1 MLQTYVESKE
11 TLFTYSKY
19 LKELGKKYDLRI
31 SIQDIEGIETRL
43 VDDRFQLVVVGM
55 FSRGKSTFVDALLG
69 KRLLP
74 TSKKPTTAV
83 ISKITYGDEPTFFI
97 HYKDESLSQEISE
110 DEFFNLTASNT
121 EGDEA
126 AESEIERI
134 SCAEVQ
140 YPLSFCQHGV
150 ELVDTPG
157 TNDLNQARVEITYE
171 YLNKADAVIMLLA
184 ADQALSIGEVE
195 FLKERIIKNQISDIF
210 FIVNRKDTLSG
221 PEEES
226 RVLAFIKDNLLR
238 IVGSSFS
245 EKLHIHLVSSYQALL
260 FRRQLNGESLS
271 GKQQM
276 KLPNN
281 FENTG
286 FPAFEEDLA
295 HFLEVDKGQ
304 VKLRRFSSLLAKQ
317 VHIIK
322 SLLRDKQDIILHS
335 TDDLDDSI
343 YEIKKSIKNAKGLVN
358 DIVRDIQLDF
368 SQSKLLVLDRCKIAS
383 VKIPNQLKNAIGNY
397 WGEYDSKEIQDFIK
411 NEFET
416 ARRHIID
423 EVSAYQDTIVQKAC
437 QKAEGKIKKLFSI
450 LNTEYK
456 EVLKLKSNGVVLYI
470 DNVQS
475 LVLEEEGA
483 FEERVSKTLYK
494 ALKDYYSDPNHNSI
508 LRDVAQLLAG
518 VASTSLENKVKGLVD
533 KAYPDW
539 IKGVENHIAN
549 QYEAYV
555 AQVVNRVDQ
564 IANAQLDELIRQLEL
579 LHQEK
584 EKQGAEKEKLLC
596 ELREDL
602 AELNA
607 LNKSLDTVV

>member
-1 MLQTYVESKE
+1 MLRTYVKE
-11 TLFTYSKY
+11 KEALFTYSKC
-19 LKELGKKYDLRI
+19 LMELAKKHDLRTV
-31 SIQDIEGIETRL
+31 IQDLESIEKRL
-43 VDDRFQLVVVGM
+43 IDDCFQLVVVGM

-121 EGDEA
+121 EGDET

-157 TNDLNQARVEITYE
+157 TNDLNKARVEITYQ

-226 RVLAFIKDNLLR
+226 RVLTFIKDNLLR

-276 KLPNN
+276 KLPND

-304 VKLRRFSSLLAKQ
+304 VKLRRFSSLLVKQ
-317 VHIIK
+317 VHIIQSFLK
-322 SLLRDKQDIILHS
+322 DRQQIISHS
-335 TDDLDDSI
+335 TDNLNENVRDLTR
-343 YEIKKSIKNAKGLVN
+343 SIKETKKLVN
-358 DIVRDIQLDF
+358 DMLSHVRVDLY
-368 SQSKLLVLDRCKIAS
+368 QSKLLVLERCKIALIK
-383 VKIPNQLKNAIGNY
+383 VPNQLKNAIGNY

-423 EVSAYQDTIVQKAC
+423 EVSAYQNTLIQKTC
-437 QKAEGKIKKLFSI
+437 QQVEGKIEKFFSI
-450 LNTEYK
+450 LNTQYK
-456 EVLKLKSNGVVLYI
+456 EALNLSSDGVVLHM
-470 DNVQS
+470 DDVQS
-475 LVLEEEGA
+475 LVLEEEES
-483 FEERVSKTLYK
+483 FEELVSRTLYR
-494 ALKDYYSDPNHNSI
+494 ALKDYYADTNHNSI
-508 LRDVAQLLAG
+508 LRDLAQLLAG
-518 VASTSLENKVKGLVD
+518 FASTSLENEIKGMVD
-533 KAYPDW
+533 KAYPNW
-539 IKGVENHIAN
+539 AKSVENHIAK
-549 QYEAYV
+549 QYENYV
-555 AQVVNRVDQ
+555 GQVVDRVDQ
-564 IANAQLDELIRQLEL
+564 IANSQLDELERQLEL
-579 LHQEK
+579 LQQEK
-584 EKQGAEKEKLLC
+584 EKQGAEKEEILSRLKQDIT
-596 ELREDL
+596 E
-602 AELNA
+602 
-607 LNKSLDTVV
+607 LDTVSRSLNIVV